1 LDTIVEYLSLLWFY
15 VMYLL
20 RRENRLLKLISSS
33 LVHFTDQNMKMS
45 VDLETFCW
53 LLRFFK
59 VEVTLCYFWK

>member
-45 VDLETFCW
+45 VDLETFCC